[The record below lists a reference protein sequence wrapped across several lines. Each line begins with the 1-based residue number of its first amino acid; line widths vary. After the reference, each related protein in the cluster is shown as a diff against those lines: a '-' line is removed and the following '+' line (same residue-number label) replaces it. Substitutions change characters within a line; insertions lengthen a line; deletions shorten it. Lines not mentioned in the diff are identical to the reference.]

1 MKRRVC
7 LISAGLP
14 VESGL
19 RELFESCG
27 LTVSTPQTTEDA
39 LVYGRALCLVIDLP
53 EDAPYR
59 TLRLFRDYGITTPA
73 LLVVDPG
80 REMAVSDLDCDGVM
94 DILPR
99 TENPLRILRW
109 IQSLCAARNVLDH
122 PQAWRLSA

>member
-1 MKRRVC
+1 MTRGVC
-7 LISAGLP
+7 LISAGLS

-27 LTVSTPQTTEDA
+27 LAVSTPHTTEDA
-39 LVYGRALCLVIDLP
+39 LVYGRALCLVLDMP
-53 EDAPYR
+53 GDAPYR
-59 TLRLFRDYGITTPA
+59 TLRLFREYGIATPA

-80 REMAVSDLDCDGVM
+80 LEMAVSDLNCDGIM

-99 TENPLRILRW
+99 TASPLRILRW

-122 PQAWRLSA
+122 PQTWRLSA

>member
-1 MKRRVC
+1 MTRGVC

-19 RELFESCG
+19 RELIERCG
-27 LTVSTPQTTEDA
+27 LAVSTPQTTEDA
-39 LVYGRALCLVIDLP
+39 LVYGRALCLVIDMP

-59 TLRLFRDYGITTPA
+59 TLRLFRDYGIATPA

-80 REMAVSDLDCDGVM
+80 REMAVGELDCDGIM

-99 TENPLRILRW
+99 TANPLHILRW
-109 IQSLCAARNVLDH
+109 IQSLCAARNVLDN
-122 PQAWRLSA
+122 PPAWRLSA